1 MSKNVYS
8 FGGGTAD
15 GHGKMK
21 EILGGMGLNALESLR
36 GNRYK
41 LRAVG
46 LTEKDM
52 NLLGVM
58 PAGE

>member
-1 MSKNVYS
+1 VPSS
-8 FGGGTAD
+8 GRHRDLAQ
-15 GHGKMK
+15 
-21 EILGGMGLNALESLR
+21 SLR

-46 LTEKDM
+46 LSEKDM

>member
-1 MSKNVYS
+1 
-8 FGGGTAD
+8 
-15 GHGKMK
+15 MK

-46 LTEKDM
+46 LSEKDM
-52 NLLGVM
+52 NVLGVM